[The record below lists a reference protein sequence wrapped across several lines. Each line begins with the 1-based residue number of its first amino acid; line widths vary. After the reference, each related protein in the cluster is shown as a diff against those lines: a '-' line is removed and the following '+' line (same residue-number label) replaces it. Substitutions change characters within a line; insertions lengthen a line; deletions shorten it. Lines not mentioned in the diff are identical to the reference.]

1 MYHAHIVKL
10 PHDTNDLSALS
21 WECTSQAV
29 PAEDHPQLR
38 GTFALGSSCPTPPKA
53 DALPGVQF
61 C

>member
-1 MYHAHIVKL
+1 M
-10 PHDTNDLSALS
+10 PHGTNDLSALS

-29 PAEDHPQLR
+29 PAEDHLQLR
-38 GTFALGSSCPTPPKA
+38 GTCALGSSFPTPPKA